1 MSSKLMFVSIGQLLK
16 LRSGEQKHLV
26 FVDPSN
32 LAAVDKPNYLAV
44 YIDLKSGYATKASAY
59 SDFELDEMEE
69 HCDHV
74 VDLRFRD

>member
-1 MSSKLMFVSIGQLLK
+1 MDSKLMFVSIGQLLK

-32 LAAVDKPNYLAV
+32 LDAVDKPNYLAV
-44 YIDLKSGYATKASAY
+44 YLDLESGYATKASSF

>member
-1 MSSKLMFVSIGQLLK
+1 MKSKLMFVSIEHLLK
-16 LRSGEQKHLV
+16 LKAGTQKHVV

-32 LAAVDKPNYLAV
+32 LDAVDKPNYLAV
-44 YIDLKSGYATKASAY
+44 YLDLESGYATAASSY

-69 HCDHV
+69 HYDHV